1 MNWEPRSR
9 SRFVFV
15 KQTETSHRDTMGPG
29 GTSYNFPVR
38 SYLCDTYPSSFIS
51 L

>member
-15 KQTETSHRDTMGPG
+15 KQTETSHRDTIGLG

-38 SYLCDTYPSSFIS
+38 YLCDTYPWSFIS